1 MMKQTV
7 AELLR
12 DGLFS
17 YEWYFVDFTDNL
29 HITAIT
35 TQNLNRS
42 SQRKHPWTVTLF
54 QRN

>member
-1 MMKQTV
+1 MKQTV

-35 TQNLNRS
+35 TQKLMCSR
-42 SQRKHPWTVTLF
+42 RKITLA
-54 QRN
+54 RIV

>member
-1 MMKQTV
+1 MKQNV

-17 YEWYFVDFTDNL
+17 YEWYFVDVTDNL

-35 TQNLNRS
+35 TQKLRRS
-42 SQRKHPWTVTLF
+42 RQRRRVYNP
-54 QRN
+54 R